1 VTLLSLAFQDP
12 ASTPQGAAAAVPPA
26 GGGFWSWFWSGLVD
40 VVREPGVLEVLLSA
54 ILISAIVLFWWRLSR
69 LVRGSKSRQALQDY
83 LFGIEQALH
92 GDLQGALERL
102 QQVLAEDPENH
113 FARLML
119 GKVLAELGEPEQ
131 AHQQHLY
138 LQRAFGIDSAEN
150 DLLLAQSLLGAGMAQ
165 EAADAAERAL
175 QRLPE
180 RAAGHEFVYRARL
193 QTGDFE
199 AAAAAGKRLLELVRD
214 GEPNRRL
221 RAEVARTIAQS
232 GIARLR
238 RGDGA
243 GAQAALQQAR
253 RIDADA
259 AATPLLAAR
268 LEAHQRGLD
277 ATVRAL
283 LTVPD
288 DAAPKAGALVAI
300 HASTAVVVAIPG
312 GLPMATFAGLVP
324 TSRWQCRKCEAPL
337 SGRLVECPRCHS
349 RDTAD
354 LLEPG
359 LLAAVESPTHTMDAV
374 DENTAHVQRLVRL
387 ALDPKAE
394 TMARATSR
402 TELLH
407 LRERAVEE
415 LLRQAWQRSDEG
427 RDAAI
432 ELLRAMGPEIA
443 PVLFAASDALEQQRI
458 LPIGSRSPAAVV
470 GRIVQGFDRTALP
483 HVESLFASAKPE
495 HRKILI
501 DYFLGLADLGD
512 FQIVLERFPP
522 MEILHRFNKADG
534 TVLRRFLQALPP
546 GHFVAESLLLE
557 STFYREDEVLAAIPG
572 AQHPEV
578 LERTLIQRG
587 PTRTL
592 TKALI
597 TGLADAELAATA
609 TKLLGALGDRVL
621 DHVLAAFTDP
631 ERGTE
636 ERARLGRILA
646 NGGGPAVERLCS
658 SFGPEPS
665 VLDDEL
671 RAVLASIGDRAIA
684 PLQGAYEHSG
694 WLEKVSLGMVTR
706 HTNRRVQIVR
716 TLQAIGSPA
725 ATAALRS
732 LVEHE
737 RDSNLRL
744 RMQQALHDLGTA
756 PGGDHG

>member
-1 VTLLSLAFQDP
+1 MSPLSSAFQEP
-12 ASTPQGAAAAVPPA
+12 AQAPAGAAAAVPQAA
-26 GGGFWSWFWSGLVD
+26 GGFWSGLVD
-40 VVREPGVLEVLLSA
+40 LVREPGVVEVLLAA
-54 ILISAIVLFWWRLSR
+54 ILVAAVAVFWWRISR

-92 GDLQGALERL
+92 GDLQGAHERL
-102 QQVLAEDPENH
+102 QKVLAEDPENH

-150 DLLLAQSLLGAGMAQ
+150 DLLLAQSLLGAGMAH

-180 RAAGHEFVYRARL
+180 RAAGYEFVYRARL

-199 AAAAAGKRLLELVRD
+199 AAALAGKRLLDLVRD
-214 GEPNRRL
+214 GDANRRW
-221 RAEVARTIAQS
+221 RAEVGRTIAHA
-232 GIARLR
+232 GIAKLR

-243 GAQAALQQAR
+243 GAEAALQQAR
-253 RIDADA
+253 RIDANSDSA
-259 AATPLLAAR
+259 PLLAAR

-283 LTVPD
+283 LAVPAE
-288 DAAPKAGALVAI
+288 AAPQAGALIAVRT
-300 HASTAVVVAIPG
+300 SSAVVTAPG

-324 TSRWQCRKCEAPL
+324 SSRWQCGKCAAPL
-337 SGRLVECPRCHS
+337 SGRLVECPRCQS

-359 LLAAVESPTHTMDAV
+359 LLAAVDSPTHTMDAV
-374 DENTAHVQRLVRL
+374 DENVAHVQRLVRL

-415 LLRQAWQRSDEG
+415 LLRQAWQRSDDG
-427 RDAAI
+427 REAAI
-432 ELLRAMGPEIA
+432 ELLRAMGPSIA

-572 AQHPEV
+572 ARHPEV
-578 LERTLIQRG
+578 LERTLLQRG

-597 TGLADAELAATA
+597 AGLADAEIAATA

-631 ERGTE
+631 ERGPE
-636 ERARLGRILA
+636 ERARLGRLLA
-646 NGGGPAVERLCS
+646 NGGVPAVERLCS
-658 SFGPEPS
+658 SFGPEPTQ
-665 VLDDEL
+665 LDDEL

-684 PLQGAYEHSG
+684 PLQSAYEHSG

-716 TLQAIGSPA
+716 TLQAISSPA
-725 ATAALRS
+725 ATAALRL

-744 RMQQALHDLGTA
+744 RLQQALHELGTA
-756 PGGDHG
+756 TGGNHG